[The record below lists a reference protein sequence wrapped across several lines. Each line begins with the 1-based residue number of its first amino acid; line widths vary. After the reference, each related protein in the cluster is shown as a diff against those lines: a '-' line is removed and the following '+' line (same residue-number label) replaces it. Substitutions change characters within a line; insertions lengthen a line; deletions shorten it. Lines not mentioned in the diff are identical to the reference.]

1 MTLLFEMTEE
11 SQDQI
16 RIDVGKVHVVG
27 RFTELSRG
35 EAEEQT
41 KPIAVAGDVRGLIG
55 ALCTRYS

>member
-27 RFTELSRG
+27 RFTELSR
-35 EAEEQT
+35 A
-41 KPIAVAGDVRGLIG
+41 KPRNSTSPSGSRRPCADSSRVVHKILR
-55 ALCTRYS
+55 